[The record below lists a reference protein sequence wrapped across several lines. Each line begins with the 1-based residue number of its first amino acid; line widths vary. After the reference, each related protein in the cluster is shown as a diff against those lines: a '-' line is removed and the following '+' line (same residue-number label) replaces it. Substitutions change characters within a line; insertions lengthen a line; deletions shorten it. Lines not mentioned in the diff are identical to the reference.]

1 MLAALT
7 LRSAVAPAGNAF
19 TKTSRQQRS
28 RLTLFCAVSIVLHA
42 LALAVNPPGGAGTG
56 RGFDGAQNVLHAVLK
71 PLHAAFESSP
81 ADSAEEIVADA
92 APVPS
97 TSALTQTTSQT
108 AARPASTSGI
118 TAGTFPVP
126 DRWMAA
132 DELSVR
138 AEPLTHVQIDYPDKL
153 ANSGVT
159 GRVRLLLHID
169 ERGVVRKAQIE
180 ESIPEGVFDSAA
192 LAAWADVPF
201 SPAMKEGVA
210 VKSQK
215 LLEISFLP

>member
-7 LRSAVAPAGNAF
+7 PHSAVAPAGGAF
-19 TKTSRQQRS
+19 TKASRQQRS
-28 RLTLFCAVSIVLHA
+28 RLTLFCAVSIALHA
-42 LALAVNPPGGAGTG
+42 LALAANPPSGAGMG

-81 ADSAEEIVADA
+81 ADSAKIVADS

-97 TSALTQTTSQT
+97 TSASRQTTSQT
-108 AARPASTSGI
+108 APRPASTSGI
-118 TAGTFPVP
+118 TAGSFPVP
-126 DRWMAA
+126 DRWLAA

-138 AEPLTHVQIDYPDKL
+138 AEPLSDVQINYPEKL
-153 ANSGVT
+153 VGSRVS

-180 ESIPEGVFDSAA
+180 ESIPEGAFDDAV
-192 LAAWADVPF
+192 LAGWADVPF
-201 SPAMKEGVA
+201 SPAMKDGVA
-210 VKSQK
+210 VKSLK